1 MSKQKQ
7 KSGGTWAPN
16 TPIDAEK
23 KALSE
28 APDVNLSGGDQFA
41 TRSRANDFV
50 RLMRT
55 LPDPDPVLRKMG
67 RGITALQEL
76 LTDSHLESVWSV
88 RCAATSGAEWFMAA
102 AEDGGS
108 REQEAADA
116 FAEELKDMDIPRII
130 EEMMDAVAYGYSPLE
145 VLWAAKEGH
154 WGIGNIVG
162 KPPQW
167 FEFDQNNN
175 LVLKTGI
182 LGTEELPENRFLL
195 VQHRPSYA
203 NPYGVKVFSKCF
215 WPVTFKKN
223 GFRWWTVFV
232 EKYGGAFMYGKYP
245 ANAGEA
251 FKNELLSALEKMV
264 ADAVAIAPEGSEI
277 TITTAADKSGSSGVH
292 QSYIT
297 MANQEI
303 SKAVL
308 GQTLTTEIGDN
319 GSFAAAAAHNL
330 VREDIASADRRRI
343 SAAFNRLAAVYTFY
357 NFGPEV
363 APPLFQ
369 FVKDEDLQSDR
380 ADRDVKL
387 HQIGWRPN
395 KTYISREYSIPEED
409 FELTEEPSGGEE
421 PFPGFNRDPEGNLRP
436 SGSVEVPLIPAT
448 EHPENCSCGCQ
459 NWKKRRSLFHKLA
472 LLFASKDERELE
484 QDTDLLDRFDTAMLK
499 AAQEETNATVDSFI
513 DATGTAH
520 NFEDVFDALG
530 SLYDRRSPARC
541 AALIDEVR
549 YASSQIGAKTQGQK
563 KGGRRG

>member
-1 MSKQKQ
+1 MSKKN
-7 KSGGTWAPN
+7 TPRWAP
-16 TPIDAEK
+16 DAPVNSEK
-23 KALSE
+23 KGLSG
-28 APDVNLSGGDQFA
+28 APDVNLSGGDHFA

-50 RLMRT
+50 RLMRA

-102 AEDGGS
+102 GEEGS

-116 FAEELKDMDIPRII
+116 FAGELSGMDVPRII

-145 VLWAAKEGH
+145 ILWAAREGR

-167 FEFDQNNN
+167 FEFDQENR

-182 LGTEELPENRFLL
+182 LGSEELPENRFLL
-195 VQHRPSYA
+195 VRHRPSYA

-245 ANAGEA
+245 SNAGEQ
-251 FKNELLSALEKMV
+251 FKNELLDALEKMV

-277 TITTAADKSGSSGVH
+277 TIASAVSKGVSGGIY
-292 QSYIT
+292 QSYIQT
-297 MANQEI
+297 ANAEI

-308 GQTLTTEIGDN
+308 GQTLTTEIGDV
-319 GSFAAAAAHNL
+319 GSYAAAETHNE
-330 VREDIASADRRRI
+330 VREHLAAADRRRI

-357 NFGPEV
+357 NFGADV
-363 APPLFQ
+363 VPPLFQ
-369 FVKDEDLQSDR
+369 FVKDEDLQSAR

-387 HQIGWRPN
+387 HQVGWRPG
-395 KTYISREYSIPEED
+395 KAYISREYGIPEED
-409 FELTEEPSGGEE
+409 FDLAKEPSGEE
-421 PFPGFNRDPEGNLRP
+421 PFPGFR
-436 SGSVEVPLIPAT
+436 SPLIPEK
-448 EHPENCSCGCQ
+448 EHPENCPCGCR
-459 NWKKRRSLFHKLA
+459 NRKHRFRKRRSLFHKAA
-472 LLFASKDERELE
+472 LLFASKDEKELE
-484 QDTDLLDRFDTAMLK
+484 RDADLKDRFETSILK
-499 AAQEETNATVDSFI
+499 AAQEEADETVDAFI
-513 DATGTAH
+513 DAAGQAH
-520 NFEDVFDALG
+520 NFDDVFQALG
-530 SLYDRRSPARC
+530 SVYDRRPPARC
-541 AALIDEVR
+541 AALIDEAR
-549 YASSQIGAKTQGQK
+549 YAAGQIGAKTGQ

>member
-1 MSKQKQ
+1 MARKR
-7 KSGGTWAPN
+7 WAP
-16 TPIDAEK
+16 DAQSGSEK
-23 KALSE
+23 KSLSDT
-28 APDVNLSGGDQFA
+28 PDVNISGGDQFA
-41 TRSRANDFV
+41 TRSRANDFI

-67 RGITALQEL
+67 RGITALREL

-102 AEDGGS
+102 GGEGG

-116 FAEELKDMDIPRII
+116 FAEELADMDVPRII
-130 EEMMDAVAYGYSPLE
+130 EEMMDAVAFGYSPLE
-145 VLWAAKEGH
+145 VLWTAREGH
-154 WGIGNIVG
+154 WGIENIVG

-167 FEFDQNNN
+167 FEFNQDNR

-182 LGTEELPENRFLL
+182 FATEELPENRFLL

-245 ANAGEA
+245 ANAGA
-251 FKNELLSALEKMV
+251 QFKEELLSALERMI

-277 TITTAADKSGSSGVH
+277 TITSAADKRGGSDVFSA
-292 QSYIT
+292 YIK
-297 MANQEI
+297 MANAEI

-308 GQTLTTEIGDN
+308 GQTLTTEIGDR
-319 GSFAAAAAHNL
+319 GSYAAAETHDK
-330 VREDIASADRRRI
+330 VREHIAAADRRRI
-343 SAAFNRLAAVYTFY
+343 AAAFNRLAAVYSFY
-357 NFGPEV
+357 NFGGEV

-369 FVKDEDLQSDR
+369 FVEDEDLQSDR
-380 ADRDVKL
+380 AERDVKL
-387 HQIGWRPN
+387 HQMGWRPN
-395 KTYISREYSIPEED
+395 KTYISREYGIPEED
-409 FELTEEPSGGEE
+409 FELKEEQAGEE
-421 PFPGFNRDPEGNLRP
+421 PFPGFRRDPI
-436 SGSVEVPLIPAT
+436 IPEK

-459 NWKKRRSLFHKLA
+459 NRKNRRSLFHKLVM
-472 LLFASKDERELE
+472 LFASKAERELE
-484 QDTDLLDRFDTAMLK
+484 QDTHLMDRFDAAMLK
-499 AAQEETNATVDSFI
+499 AAQEETDETVDAFI

-520 NFEDVFDALG
+520 NFDDAFEALG
-530 SLYDRRSPARC
+530 AVYDRLVPSDC
-541 AALIDEVR
+541 AALLDEVR
-549 YASSQIGAKTQGQK
+549 YASSQIGAKTGQ